1 MWSALVEDMVAFNK
15 YLEGA
20 GLNPVWDFTF
30 FKASFFQ
37 LAVLQHTCKDHNF
50 VSFLSLQVQKK
61 IIPFVFGNK
70 LFLNDLLD
78 ALQKLYNV

>member
-1 MWSALVEDMVAFNK
+1 MVAFNK

-20 GLNPVWDFTF
+20 GLNPVWGLNF

-37 LAVLQHTCKDHNF
+37 LAVLQHSCKEHNF
-50 VSFLSLQVQKK
+50 VSFFSLQVKK
-61 IIPFVFGNK
+61 KFISFVFDNK

-78 ALQKLYNV
+78 ALQKLS

>member
-1 MWSALVEDMVAFNK
+1 MICTDRGYGRMVAFNK

-20 GLNPVWDFTF
+20 GLNPVWGFNF

-50 VSFLSLQVQKK
+50 VSFFSLQSKK
-61 IIPFVFGNK
+61 IISFVFDNK

-78 ALQKLYNV
+78 APQKLS

>member
-1 MWSALVEDMVAFNK
+1 MVAFNK

-20 GLNPVWDFTF
+20 GLNPVWGFNF

-50 VSFLSLQVQKK
+50 VSFFSLQSKKK
-61 IIPFVFGNK
+61 IISFVFDIK
-70 LFLNDLLD
+70 FFLNDLLD
-78 ALQKLYNV
+78 ALQKSS

>member
-20 GLNPVWDFTF
+20 GLNPVWGFTF

-37 LAVLQHTCKDHNF
+37 LAVLQHSCKDHNF
-50 VSFLSLQVQKK
+50 VSFFSLQVQKK
-61 IIPFVFGNK
+61 
-70 LFLNDLLD
+70 LFHSFSTINCF
-78 ALQKLYNV
+78 